1 MQKTNSRKIRSNA
14 IAYLS
19 NRSIGVLA
27 MQSVPGGL
35 LPLMAKYTV
44 FSKPS
49 TGQPVSGPNPLLEQ
63 FVDFLTGTS
72 QTKPNCATGCGS
84 TWHRECVAKLNR
96 PTAELFRNVAS
107 YFGIGLSDRNLSGR
121 QLPSRDQD

>member
-14 IAYLS
+14 IANLS
-19 NRSIGVLA
+19 KRSIGVLA

-49 TGQPVSGPNPLLEQ
+49 TGQPVSGPNPVVARLGTAS
-63 FVDFLTGTS
+63 VSRSLTGQQRSFSAEWPVTS
-72 QTKPNCATGCGS
+72 
-84 TWHRECVAKLNR
+84 
-96 PTAELFRNVAS
+96 
-107 YFGIGLSDRNLSGR
+107 GLA
-121 QLPSRDQD
+121 

>member
-14 IAYLS
+14 IAKLS

-27 MQSVPGGL
+27 MQVVPGGL

-49 TGQPVSGPNPLLEQ
+49 TGQPVSGPNPRLEQ
-63 FVDFLTGTS
+63 VLDFLFGTS
-72 QTKPNCATGCGS
+72 RTEPSCATGCGS
-84 TWHRECVAKLNR
+84 TWHRESVSKLNR
-96 PTAELFRNVAS
+96 PTAELFRRVVGC
-107 YFGIGLSDRNLSGR
+107 FGIGLSDRNLSGK
-121 QLPSRDQD
+121 QLPRRDQD